1 MATRFD
7 ELQVQIRAVEFLR
20 LMKELFSYQQLSE
33 ITGIPITVLNRYV
46 KGHILPS
53 PERAEELIERLERSY
68 NITEHV
74 LKKTKFT
81 GEGFLDN
88 TQLLSDTLLLRIAA
102 NHIVRLSAGRRV
114 SKVLTVAVDGI
125 PLAVH
130 VANILDVPVI
140 YAKKEK
146 EVGVD
151 SFLEESFT
159 VRRAGL
165 RISLYLPK
173 SLLDKRDSVLIV
185 DDVVRSGEQLRAL
198 VNLVRKANA
207 EIAGVFV
214 MISFG
219 DRWMKDLEV
228 PPSCPVGTIVML
240 SESPEAT

>member
-1 MATRFD
+1 M
-7 ELQVQIRAVEFLR
+7 E
-20 LMKELFSYQQLSE
+20 
-33 ITGIPITVLNRYV
+33 N
-46 KGHILPS
+46 
-53 PERAEELIERLERSY
+53 
-68 NITEHV
+68 
-74 LKKTKFT
+74 
-81 GEGFLDN
+81 
-88 TQLLSDTLLLRIAA
+88 
-102 NHIVRLSAGRRV
+102 
-114 SKVLTVAVDGI
+114 
-125 PLAVH
+125 
-130 VANILDVPVI
+130 
-140 YAKKEK
+140 
-146 EVGVD
+146 
-151 SFLEESFT
+151 FLEESFT

>member
-20 LMKELFSYQQLSE
+20 LMKELYSYQQLSE

>member
-1 MATRFD
+1 VTTRFD
-7 ELQVQIRAVEFLR
+7 ELQRQIRAVEFLR
-20 LMKELFSYQQLSE
+20 LMKELYSYQQLSE

-53 PERAEELIERLERSY
+53 PERAEELIEKLERSY

-102 NHIVRLSAGRRV
+102 NHIVRRSAGRRV

-130 VANILDVPVI
+130 VANILGVPVI

-146 EVGVD
+146 EVGVE

-198 VNLVRKANA
+198 VNLVKKANA
-207 EIAGVFV
+207 EIAGIFV
-214 MISFG
+214 LISFG
-219 DRWMKDLEV
+219 DRWAKDLEV
-228 PPSCPVGTIVML
+228 PPSCPVGAIVTL
-240 SESPEAT
+240 SESPEST

>member
-20 LMKELFSYQQLSE
+20 LMKELYSYQQLSE

-53 PERAEELIERLERSY
+53 LERAEELIERLERSY

-146 EVGVD
+146 EVGVEN
-151 SFLEESFT
+151 FLEESFT

>member
-20 LMKELFSYQQLSE
+20 LMKELYSYQQLSE

-53 PERAEELIERLERSY
+53 LERAEELIERLERSY

-146 EVGVD
+146 EVGVEN
-151 SFLEESFT
+151 FLEESFT

-185 DDVVRSGEQLRAL
+185 DDNEDLVHTLSLILRHTGYEVETALDGVASVEKFKEQL
-198 VNLVRKANA
+198 VD
-207 EIAGVFV
+207 I
-214 MISFG
+214 
-219 DRWMKDLEV
+219 
-228 PPSCPVGTIVML
+228 
-240 SESPEAT
+240 

>member
-1 MATRFD
+1 VATRFD

-20 LMKELFSYQQLSE
+20 LMKELYSYQQLSE